1 MSTFVIQMKLRG
13 EIWKIQT
20 LVKPREME
28 MGKTEIKGEECV
40 KSGSFTVLSKKTQ
53 KTLVLMH
60 KEAKRNKNVNLLD

>member
-1 MSTFVIQMKLRG
+1 MSTFVIQMRLRG

-40 KSGSFTVLSKKTQ
+40 KSGSFTVLSKKT
-53 KTLVLMH
+53 KKPWFSCTKRL
-60 KEAKRNKNVNLLD
+60 KETKM